1 MELKYSYIIPH
12 PPLIIPRVGRGQEL
26 QIQNTVDSINKIA
39 KEIADI
45 KPDTIIITSPHSIVY
60 SDYFHISPGKYA
72 EGSFAS
78 FGAPDVK
85 IKTEYDEEFIKNLS
99 DEAKHSGV
107 YAGTMGQRD
116 KNLDHATM
124 IPLYFINK
132 YYTDYKTVRIGISGQ
147 SLTEHYK
154 LGKCIKYAAEK
165 SDKNI
170 VLLASGDMSH
180 KLTHDGPYGFSQEG
194 VDFDMQLNKAI
205 KKADFMRFL
214 TFDEEFLSLAA
225 ECGLRSFVIMA
236 GAFDKMK
243 VKSHLLSYEGPFGV
257 GYTVASFET
266 DGKDESRNFYD
277 QFINADII
285 RREQIKNNEDEYVR
299 LARATLETYINEGKI
314 ISKPDNLSSEMTGNK
329 AGVFVSLKKNKMLRG
344 CIGTIMPTR
353 ESIASEI
360 IHNAISAGVED
371 PRFEPISKDELD
383 ELEYSVDVLGEAES
397 INSKDELDVHRYG
410 VIVTHKG
417 RKGLL
422 LPNLEGVD
430 SVDYQ
435 ISIAL
440 QKAGIR
446 PNEPYQMQRFEVVRH
461 K

>member
-1 MELKYSYIIPH
+1 MELKHAYIIPH
-12 PPLIIPRVGRGQEL
+12 PPLIIPQVGRGQERE
-26 QIQNTVDSINKIA
+26 IKKTVDSIDKIA
-39 KEIADI
+39 KEIAEI
-45 KPDTIIITSPHSIVY
+45 KPDIIIVTSPHSIVY

-72 EGSFAS
+72 EGSFS
-78 FGAPDVK
+78 QFGASDVK
-85 IKTEYDEEFIKNLS
+85 IRTQYDEEFIKNLS
-99 DEAKHSGV
+99 NEAKHSGV
-107 YAGTMGQRD
+107 YAGTLGQKD
-116 KNLDHATM
+116 KSLDHATM

-154 LGKCIKYAAEK
+154 LGKCIKQAAEK
-165 SDKNI
+165 SGKNI
-170 VLLASGDMSH
+170 VFIASGDMSH
-180 KLTHDGPYGFSQEG
+180 KLTHDGYYGFAQEG
-194 VDFDMQLNKAI
+194 VDFDKQLNEAI
-205 KKADFMRFL
+205 VKSDFMKFL

-236 GAFDKMK
+236 GVYDKMK

-257 GYTVASFET
+257 GYTVASFEA
-266 DGKDESRNFYD
+266 DGEDESRNFYE
-277 QFINADII
+277 QFINADLI
-285 RREQIKNNEDEYVR
+285 RREQIKNNEDDYVR
-299 LARATLETYINEGKI
+299 LARATLEAYINEGRI
-314 ISKPDNLSSEMTGNK
+314 IDMPDNLPGEMLSNR

-353 ESIASEI
+353 ENIASEI
-360 IHNAISAGVED
+360 IHNAISAGVDD
-371 PRFEPISKDELD
+371 PRFEPLRKDELD

-397 INSKDELDVHRYG
+397 ISSKEELDVYKYG
-410 VIVTHKG
+410 VIVSHKG

-446 PNEPYQMQRFEVVRH
+446 PNEPYEMQRFEVVRH